1 MKAFLLI
8 ASLSFASAIML
19 VPHDGNETRPSVH
32 DAVVPENF
40 TGTSVSKHFVTHLN
54 FTNDVNTKH
63 RPHLAIVETR
73 KLFENEDNDE
83 NYSDND
89 DDSEDNDDDGDG
101 DDGGSRRLL
110 RHSKAAPAP
119 PKAAPAPPKAAPA
132 PPKAAPAP
140 PKAAPASRSCSSQ
153 GRSCSSQG
161 RS

>member
-19 VPHDGNETRPSVH
+19 VPHDGNETRPSIH

-40 TGTSVSKHFVTHLN
+40 TGKSVSKHFVNPLN

-83 NYSDND
+83 NYSDG
-89 DDSEDNDDDGDG
+89 DDDGN
-101 DDGGSRRLL
+101 RRLL
-110 RHSKAAPAP
+110 RHSKAAAARPKVAAAP
-119 PKAAPAPPKAAPA
+119 PKAAPAPVAVVKSGPASVPIAAPV
-132 PPKAAPAP
+132 PEPVVLVCVT
-140 PKAAPASRSCSSQ
+140 S
-153 GRSCSSQG
+153 
-161 RS
+161 

>member
-32 DAVVPENF
+32 DAVVPEKS

-73 KLFENEDNDE
+73 KLFENEDNDD
-83 NYSDND
+83 NYS
-89 DDSEDNDDDGDG
+89 NDDDGD
-101 DDGGSRRLL
+101 DDSDDNNDVDDSNDFQDDSGSRRLL
-110 RHSKAAPAP
+110 RHSKAAPKVAAP
-119 PKAAPAPPKAAPA
+119 PKVAAVAAAPKVAAPPKVAAVAAP
-132 PPKAAPAP
+132 P
-140 PKAAPASRSCSSQ
+140 
-153 GRSCSSQG
+153 
-161 RS
+161 